1 MKLQHPAGFV
11 TGCALLLFSAFPS
24 FAIDREVQTEISRL
38 DAGLGR
44 TQKQTQELMA
54 QFRTLE
60 RKLDALGK
68 KVDEM
73 ATDVSQATDDVMR
86 IQNTSIANLA
96 ATDKQFAARLDDFG
110 KQGDAWNWGT
120 QTRDCE
126 GLGKHQQIQ
135 NVQSADR
142 KYTLRYLCF
151 DGRAVHLGTE
161 VNLPPEE

>member
-1 MKLQHPAGFV
+1 MKFQHPAGFMTV
-11 TGCALLLFSAFPS
+11 CALLLSSAPAI
-24 FAIDREVQTEISRL
+24 AIDREVQTEISRL

-44 TQKQTQELMA
+44 NQKQMTDIMSQL
-54 QFRTLE
+54 RTLE

-73 ATDVSQATDDVMR
+73 DASVSQATDDVMR

-96 ATDKQFAARLDDFG
+96 ATDKQFAARLDGFA
-110 KQGDAWNWGT
+110 KQDEAWNWGT